1 MRKSILLM
9 LSSVLTYSSFAQEAT
24 EPKATFAFS
33 GYLDS
38 YYFANLNKPASRTN
52 LGASYARAFDQ
63 RSGTFGLGLVQT
75 KVAYT
80 SASGKTDAV
89 VDLTFG
95 PNADL
100 GQYGNV
106 VGPLGVSGS
115 SLAIKQAYFNWKPTS
130 KLTLTAGQFGT
141 HIGYEVI
148 DAPVN
153 VNYSLSNLF
162 NNGPFY
168 HIGVKA
174 NVAVSS
180 KFSFMAGIVNNV
192 DALYDNNRA
201 KALIGQVYVS
211 PVEGW
216 NLYVNAITSNET
228 SADPLTGDTPDGSYS
243 VIDLTTSYQ
252 ISPKFLVG
260 VNAAI
265 GSQDDLGW
273 SGIALYTNY
282 SVSDKFNLA
291 ARYETFDNSESA
303 RVALNNKAGEGVVMN
318 ALTLT
323 GTFTCGGGN
332 LLLKPEFRIDS
343 SDKDF
348 FEDEKGNFN
357 QKSQSTI
364 GMAMIYKF

>member
-1 MRKSILLM
+1 MISLG
-9 LSSVLTYSSFAQEAT
+9 SFFISTAQDKE
-24 EPKATFAFS
+24 EPKAKFAFS

-52 LGASYARAFDQ
+52 LGASYGRAFDQ
-63 RSGTFGLGLVQT
+63 KAGTFGLGLVQT
-75 KVAYT
+75 KLAYT
-80 SASGKTDAV
+80 AANGKTDAV

-100 GQYGNV
+100 GQYGNY
-106 VGPLGVSGS
+106 VGPLGPGTT

-153 VNYSLSNLF
+153 YNYSLSNLF

-174 NVAVSS
+174 NLALSDKAS
-180 KFSFMAGIVNNV
+180 IMAGIVNNV

-201 KALIGQVYVS
+201 KALIGQVYFTPVS
-211 PVEGW
+211 GW
-216 NLYVNAITSNET
+216 NVYVNGITSNET
-228 SADPLTGDTPDGSYS
+228 TADPATGETPDGSYS

-252 ISPKFLVG
+252 ISSKFLLG
-260 VNAAI
+260 LNAAI
-265 GSQDDLGW
+265 GSQDDKGW
-273 SGIALYTNY
+273 SGVALYTNY
-282 SVSDKFNLA
+282 AISDKFSLGG
-291 ARYETFDNSESA
+291 RYEMFDNSESA
-303 RVALNNKAGEGVVMN
+303 RVALNNKAGEGVKMN
-318 ALTLT
+318 GLTLT
-323 GTFTCGGGN
+323 GTFACGGGN
-332 LLLKPEFRIDS
+332 LLLKPEFRLDS

-348 FEDEKGNFN
+348 FEDDKGNFN
-357 QKSQSTI
+357 QTSQSTI
-364 GMAMIYKF
+364 GMALIYKF